1 MVGAAARKVTPGG
14 RGNVCHPSRI
24 AGDRRDAYLAP
35 VVSGTILAVTQGMV
49 HSRGRVLVVDDDRD
63 WREALTDFLVEEGY
77 SVTAAPNGLAG
88 LQELSQMNPLAV
100 ITDVEMPIMDGR
112 QLLVR
117 VHEENGRMPVIVVT
131 GERGRRDKDAGLTGA
146 FRIMR
151 KPVLVEELLAALA
164 EAAAHRAF
172 HLPLQKIWRAAGA
185 LSHSCRKRVSRLRWP
200 AIRRVVTSGAA
211 APVLVLLLLASSF
224 ALVQRWRVAT

>member
-1 MVGAAARKVTPGG
+1 
-14 RGNVCHPSRI
+14 
-24 AGDRRDAYLAP
+24 
-35 VVSGTILAVTQGMV
+35 MV
-49 HSRGRVLVVDDDRD
+49 HTRGRVLIVDDDRD

-88 LQELSQMNPLAV
+88 LQELSQIDPLAV

-131 GERGRRDKDAGLTGA
+131 GERGRREAGLTGA

-151 KPVLVEELLAALA
+151 KPVPVEELLSALA
-164 EAAAHRAF
+164 EAAAHRVV
-172 HLPLQKIWRAAGA
+172 HLPLKKLWRAAGA

-200 AIRRVVTSGAA
+200 AIRRVVTSAAA
-211 APVLVLLLLASSF
+211 APVFALLLLASSF
-224 ALVQRWRVAT
+224 ALIQRWRVAT